1 MTDNIYNPDFVKGLF
16 NRMSGSYERVN
27 YITSFG
33 FSIRWRRQFINRIPA
48 TDEKIEVID
57 LLTGMGENW
66 ESVRRIFPNA
76 NISSLDFSEEMIKR
90 AELKNKKH
98 FNNRILVLQQDILQ
112 NKLPSNYYD
121 IVICAFGLKT
131 FDHEQLKTLALETNR
146 ILKPGGKFSFVEV
159 SKPDNFIL
167 KFFYGFYLGSII
179 PILGRLFQGDPTAYE
194 MLWQYTEKFV
204 NAKSVTEIFRN
215 VGLTANY
222 NSYFFGCASGFSGY
236 K

>member
-1 MTDNIYNPDFVKGLF
+1 MTDNIYNPEFVKGLF
-16 NRMSGSYERVN
+16 NRMSSSYERMN

-33 FSIRWRRQFINRIPA
+33 FSIRWRKQFINSIPS
-48 TDEKIEVID
+48 TKEKVEVMD

-66 ESVRRIFPNA
+66 ESVRRKLPNA
-76 NISSLDFSEEMIKR
+76 TISALDFSEEMVKS
-90 AELKNKKH
+90 AKLKNEKH
-98 FNNRILVLQQDILQ
+98 FSSSILILQEDILQ
-112 NKLPSNYYD
+112 NTLPSHHYN

-131 FDHEQLKTLALETNR
+131 FNPDQLKILAIETSR

-159 SKPDNFIL
+159 SKPESFIL
-167 KFFYGFYLGSII
+167 KFFYGFYLGNII

-204 NAKSVTEIFRN
+204 NSKQAIEIFKST
-215 VGLTANY
+215 GLTANY
-222 NSYFFGCASGFSGY
+222 DSYFFGCASGFSGS

>member
-1 MTDNIYNPDFVKGLF
+1 MTDNIYNPEFVKELF
-16 NRMSGSYERVN
+16 NRMSSSYERMN

-33 FSIRWRRQFINRIPA
+33 FSIRWRKQFLNLIPS
-48 TDEKIEVID
+48 TEEKVEIMD

-66 ESVRRIFPNA
+66 ESVRRNFPNA
-76 NISSLDFSEEMIKR
+76 NVSALDFSEEMVKS

-98 FNNRILVLQQDILQ
+98 FNNSILVLQEDILQ
-112 NKLPSNYYD
+112 NTLPSNHYD

-131 FDHEQLKTLALETNR
+131 FNPEQLKTLAVETNR

-159 SKPDNFIL
+159 SKPNSLFL
-167 KFFYGFYLGSII
+167 KRFYGFYLGNII

-204 NAKSVTEIFRN
+204 NAKSVTDIFRS

-222 NSYFFGCASGFSGY
+222 NSYFFGCATGFNGY